1 MKEEPVEKNLRYKV
15 QHIGDIFVDNL
26 VNGCSWLKLPTR
38 GVTLTYNIRS
48 IERKKGKSYLKI
60 GKKTAELRKQSPDNE
75 LFGDAD
81 LLEFFSELDKMEQS
95 LSEYRL
101 ERDERLYRGRLY
113 KEPA

>member
-1 MKEEPVEKNLRYKV
+1 MGKNLRYKV
-15 QHIGDIFVDNL
+15 QHIGDILVDNL
-26 VNGCSWLKLPTR
+26 VNGCRWLNLPTR
-38 GVTLTYNIRS
+38 GITLTYNIRS

-81 LLEFFSELDKMEQS
+81 LMEFFFELDKMELN